1 MPPLR
6 TDDALGPQLAS
17 VRWASGTT
25 EFCMP
30 GLPRGA
36 DHIDWTGGIPEY
48 GSFLPQSSRALEPTL
63 TFSGPSSAGFANDIM
78 SAPYCS
84 AP

>member
-1 MPPLR
+1 
-6 TDDALGPQLAS
+6 
-17 VRWASGTT
+17 
-25 EFCMP
+25 MP

-36 DHIDWTGGIPEY
+36 DHIDRTGGIPEY

-84 AP
+84 RHRRRLSKSPLGTTGQFGFLSIAERGH